1 MLLLVV
7 RFCLKSFQLSSL
19 WFLKKLIFFSLCLHH
34 FIFLFPNSNF
44 FEFSEFCFSVLKLWF
59 WDDNHLTKSESGSM
73 MVRFD
78 TYDWTDSRIGWVRYE
93 SFITCRWISCS
104 YLLILRRKNS
114 RNWWRFLLRFEK
126 FTRFIWRKCISKWRK
141 SVDLQFRV
149 DRLSWE
155 WDGIFVHL
163 IRTELFSLFL
173 DSHQT
178 IDCIELCWNW
188 LSRHK
193 CRTRLKSWSDQGS
206 TKVKW
211 GHGMIVML
219 TQSSSWTSR

>member
-1 MLLLVV
+1 MLLLFV

-19 WFLKKLIFFSLCLHH
+19 WFLKNLNFFFLYVSINS
-34 FIFLFPNSNF
+34 IFLVQKTNF
-44 FEFSEFCFSVLKLWF
+44 FEFSEFFFSKWKNWF
-59 WDDNHLTKSESGSM
+59 SDDNHLTKSESDSM

-93 SFITCRWISCS
+93 SLITCRWISCS
-104 YLLILRRKNS
+104 YLYLILRNR
-114 RNWWRFLLRFEK
+114 WRFYTVYLKKMNFK
-126 FTRFIWRKCISKWRK
+126 SDGN
-141 SVDLQFRV
+141 SVDLQFITKVRSYVLRV
-149 DRLSWE
+149 GRY
-155 WDGIFVHL
+155 FCVFL

-193 CRTRLKSWSDQGS
+193 CRTRLKSWSDWGS
-206 TKVKW
+206 T
-211 GHGMIVML
+211 
-219 TQSSSWTSR
+219 